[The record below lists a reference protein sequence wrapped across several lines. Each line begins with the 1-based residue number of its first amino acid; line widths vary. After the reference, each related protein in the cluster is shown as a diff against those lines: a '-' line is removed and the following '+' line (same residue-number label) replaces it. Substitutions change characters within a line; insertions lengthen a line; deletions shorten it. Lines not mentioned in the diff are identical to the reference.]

1 MEFVSETGD
10 PGSGTLMLHL
20 LGRCNLTC
28 LHCYMGGSPSRR
40 EQLSLQPVLDAI
52 SECRDLGIGALY
64 LTGGEPL
71 MYRGLNQV
79 LEAAAEVPGL
89 IITVCTNG
97 TLLKPSHC
105 ELLKG
110 VNAQVNISIDGERY
124 FHDHFRNQAGAFDAT
139 ERGVQLIGEAG
150 IPLTIVA
157 TISQGNLH
165 SLPKLVE
172 WAASAEAFQFRAQP
186 LLKLGRGIDISN
198 QCLTNAQ
205 LNRMLLQL
213 SDLANIY
220 KSKGLRCSVVGV
232 SRRFLQAHPCGAYV
246 CNGEGCHRRIS
257 QEIKKL
263 VVREDGTVLPEI
275 TNLSH
280 DFALGRIGNGPL
292 SLMVRNYFADGYAKF
307 DHLCRSIYEEVI
319 PKWDAALVPW
329 DQIVAD
335 RSHGWQPASI
345 SAQPVSACGD
355 SCSTMAASACGGNRF
370 VSSNHAF

>member
-1 MEFVSETGD
+1 MEFSSETGD
-10 PGSGTLMLHL
+10 PGSATLMLHL

-40 EQLSLQPVLDAI
+40 EQLPLQPVLDAI
-52 SECRDLGIGALY
+52 GDCQELGIGALY

-71 MYRGLNQV
+71 MYRDLDKV
-79 LEAAAEVPGL
+79 LEAAARVGGL
-89 IITVCTNG
+89 KITVCTNG
-97 TLLKPSHC
+97 TLLKPAHAA
-105 ELLKG
+105 LLKS
-110 VNAQVNISIDGERY
+110 VNAQVNISIDGGRE
-124 FHDHFRNQAGAFDAT
+124 FHDHFRNLAGAFDAT
-139 ERGVQLIGEAG
+139 ERGVRLIVNAG

-165 SLPKLVE
+165 SLSKLVE
-172 WAASAEAFQFRAQP
+172 WARSVGAVQFRAQP
-186 LLKLGRGIDISN
+186 LLKLGRGTDISN
-198 QCLTNAQ
+198 QCLTNSQ
-205 LNRMLLQL
+205 LNRMLLEL

-220 KSKGLRCSVVGV
+220 RTRGLRCSVVGV

-280 DFALGRIGNGPL
+280 DFALGKIDDGPL
-292 SLMVRNYFADGYAKF
+292 SLMVSRYFEDGYARF
-307 DHLCRSIYEEVI
+307 DQLCRSIYAEVI
-319 PKWDAALVPW
+319 PKWEAALIPW

-335 RSHGWQPASI
+335 RSHSWQVTSNSAPAT
-345 SAQPVSACGD
+345 PACGD
-355 SCSTMAASACGGNRF
+355 CSTMAVSACL
-370 VSSNHAF
+370 SSNPVPAKRAF

>member
-1 MEFVSETGD
+1 
-10 PGSGTLMLHL
+10 MLHL

-40 EQLSLQPVLDAI
+40 EQLPLQPVLDAI
-52 SECRDLGIGALY
+52 GECRMLGIGALY

-79 LEAAAEVPGL
+79 LQAAAGVPGFK
-89 IITVCTNG
+89 ITVCTNG
-97 TLLKPSHC
+97 TLLNPSHC
-105 ELLKG
+105 ELLKS
-110 VNAQVNISIDGERY
+110 VNAQVNISIDGERD
-124 FHDHFRNQAGAFDAT
+124 FHDRFRNLTGAFDAT
-139 ERGVQLIGEAG
+139 ERGVQRIREAG

-172 WAASAEAFQFRAQP
+172 WAACAGAVQFRAQP
-186 LLKLGRGIDISN
+186 LLKLGRAVDISN
-198 QCLTNAQ
+198 ECLTNSQ

-213 SDLANIY
+213 SDLANVY
-220 KSKGLRCSVVGV
+220 RGRGLRCSVVGV
-232 SRRFLQAHPCGAYV
+232 SRRFLEAHPCGAYV

-263 VVREDGTVLPEI
+263 VVREDGTVLPEV

-280 DFALGRIGNGPL
+280 DYALGKIDDGPL
-292 SLMVRNYFADGYAKF
+292 SLMVRHYFDDGYAKF
-307 DHLCRSIYEEVI
+307 DQLCRSIYAEVI
-319 PKWDAALVPW
+319 PTWEAALVPW

-335 RSHGWQPASI
+335 RSHNWQATSNPVREVPACEDQC
-345 SAQPVSACGD
+345 SAMG
-355 SCSTMAASACGGNRF
+355 ASACVSNSL
-370 VSSNHAF
+370 VSSNRAF